1 MSNVKAFRAF
11 ISGRVQ
17 GVMFRYTAQERAEG
31 LDVTGWVRNTADG
44 RVEVFAQGRDE
55 DLQIFSA
62 WLEDGPAAASVTG
75 VHLLDAL
82 PDSRFTRFEIRI

>member
-1 MSNVKAFRAF
+1 MKAFKAF

-31 LDVTGWVRNTADG
+31 LDIGGWVRNTADG

-55 DLQIFSA
+55 DLQVFAA
-62 WLEDGPAAASVTG
+62 WLEDGPAGADVTG
-75 VHLLDAL
+75 VHLVDAL
-82 PDSRFTRFEIRI
+82 PDPRFARFEIRL